1 MRIQDKTSANRPTFS
16 TAAMA
21 SAILALSACGSGQ
34 SEFAQQIAAVC
45 NEDARPGRDC
55 SCVAERLD
63 ASFPDNLKPAFVALR
78 WPLRPAPNDRDAVN
92 GAMLRA
98 AGIDPADRQQ
108 MASAERAF
116 SDAYRPLRAQ
126 LQAECGGAL

>member
-1 MRIQDKTSANRPTFS
+1 MKILNPKHVALYGLIS
-16 TAAMA
+16 
-21 SAILALSACGSGQ
+21 LALPLSGCGR
-34 SEFAQQIAAVC
+34 SEFAQQIASICA
-45 NEDARPGRDC
+45 EGDSTGRDC
-55 SCVAERLD
+55 SCIAERLD
-63 ASFPDNLKPAFVALR
+63 AQFPEQLKPAFVALR